1 MVHNLNY
8 YTVRGTILPYLS
20 KKKMTMRFTLLVA
33 VVVIAA
39 FLSPSTA
46 NNVITKS
53 QLNKRPGKYIE
64 PTIQRHVGIL
74 PKSVCDLL
82 IELGEKTTFH
92 IDYESIDTSFEEE
105 TNRTHIPA
113 QTINV
118 YGDGDED
125 DEIIRVLDR
134 PIWNVLEPYIPK
146 ITSIIKN
153 NRNQEEFRKLYPN
166 DPDREPLLQW
176 IFYRKYS
183 PDTARNSLTS
193 HRDVNMNTLNIEIGT
208 NYEGGGFFY
217 IKPLLVDGK
226 YYYNRKWDKQYDFTD
241 TLKRENT
248 SDIIFPGLQAGDA
261 IFCKLLPG
269 GGLCVVFLFLY
280 LLCTQ

>member
-1 MVHNLNY
+1 
-8 YTVRGTILPYLS
+8 
-20 KKKMTMRFTLLVA
+20 MTMRSALVA
-33 VVVIAA
+33 VVAIAA
-39 FLSPSTA
+39 FLSPSTSTA

-74 PKSVCDLL
+74 PQSVCDIL

-92 IDYESIDTSFEEE
+92 IDYESIDTAFEEE

-208 NYEGGGFFY
+208 NYAGGGFFY

-261 IFCKLLPG
+261 IFCKLLPRRG
-269 GGLCVVFLFLY
+269 FVCSFSFLVSY
-280 LLCTQ
+280 VHNEPIAHLLLLQITTP